1 VSLLRDSM
9 GEDSWRSL
17 GEIARFMKM
26 YAKSQDMVGVLLCQL
41 SEDEKIRYSRTIKE
55 HADNVWSWVYNK
67 DIAQETGHI
76 ITIDQ
81 QKARN
86 QQIFSFKVAEKF
98 CHMSL
103 TDCEDSS
110 GNINDPLIDGMKEE
124 ECVNLS
130 KKKKDVFDVSD
141 NLEEF

>member
-1 VSLLRDSM
+1 M

-17 GEIARFMKM
+17 GEIARFMKI

-55 HADNVWSWVYNK
+55 HADNVWSWVYNR
-67 DIAQETGHI
+67 DIAKETGHI

-86 QQIFSFKVAEKF
+86 QQCFSFQINERF
-98 CHMSL
+98 QHMQL
-103 TDCEDSS
+103 VDSVES
-110 GNINDPLIDGMKEE
+110 SSNIHDPLIDNMQEDSE
-124 ECVNLS
+124 DSVDLT
-130 KKKKDVFDVSD
+130 KKNDEIFDVED
-141 NLEEF
+141 TLEDF